1 MKMTRFHCPRCK
13 FPLMSSDTAQGWRC
27 TNPSCDMSSIAFP
40 VIDSVPVLIDFD
52 NSVVVRER
60 LLENKASSPVKR
72 RMGWPQRLR
81 KSLLRTKGP
90 TRANAARFLSELKA
104 ADSYPVVLVIGGGE
118 VGNGA
123 EALYA
128 DPDVIILGT
137 DIYKSDLT
145 HFVSDG
151 HQLPLADSSVHG
163 VWIQAVLEHVLTPSD
178 VVAEIY
184 RVLVPG
190 GLVYA
195 ETPFMQQ
202 VHEGPYD
209 FTRFTPSGHRWLF
222 RRFEEITS
230 GITRGPGTVLLWSL
244 RYFSTSLF
252 KSGKIGLGVAG
263 TFFWLKYLDSVMSSR
278 HAYDGPSGSFF
289 MGRKSSRTLTPKEI
303 IAYYRGAQ

>member
-1 MKMTRFHCPRCK
+1 
-13 FPLMSSDTAQGWRC
+13 MSKTG
-27 TNPSCDMSSIAFP
+27 FP
-40 VIDSVPVLIDFD
+40 VIDSVPILIDFE
-52 NSVVVRER
+52 NSVVPREG
-60 LLENKASSPVKR
+60 LLDNRASSPVKR
-72 RMGWPQRLR
+72 RMGWKQRLK
-81 KSLLRTKGP
+81 KSLLRTEGP
-90 TRANAARFLSELKA
+90 TEANAVRFLSELKA
-104 ADSYPVVLVIGGGE
+104 ANACPVVLVIGGGE
-118 VGNGA
+118 IGNGA

-128 DPDVIILGT
+128 DPDVTILGT

-184 RVLVPG
+184 RVLLPG

-222 RRFEEITS
+222 RRFEEVTS
-230 GITRGPGTVLLWSL
+230 GTTRGPGTALLWSI
-244 RYFSTSLF
+244 RYFSASLF
-252 KSGKIGLGVAG
+252 RSGKIGLGIAAL
-263 TFFWLKYLDSVMSSR
+263 FFWLKYLDRLMSDR
-278 HAYDGPSGSFF
+278 HSYDGPSGSFF
-289 MGRKSSRTLTPKEI
+289 MGKKSSRTLTPKEI